1 MLVFGVS
8 KINGFYIINFIINLF
23 YDTRCLYNFKILAV
37 EHKTRQFLILYEHI
51 MNEHNYLTTTVL

>member
-23 YDTRCLYNFKILAV
+23 YDTRCLHNFKILAV

>member
-1 MLVFGVS
+1 MAFIQL
-8 KINGFYIINFIINLF
+8 FIINLF
-23 YDTRCLYNFKILAV
+23 YDTRYLHNFKILAV